1 MRRRMDKF
9 LPLPGASLAAK
20 VSILVNVSILVA
32 SRAEG
37 NGKAGTQEEAKA
49 KPANHRIFREREEEK
64 TRNNTDFLLAQGPGS

>member
-37 NGKAGTQEEAKA
+37 NGEAGTQEEAKA
-49 KPANHRIFREREEEK
+49 TPPRSEICSFTLHKLVTQSEICW
-64 TRNNTDFLLAQGPGS
+64 

>member
-32 SRAEG
+32 SRAQGLDETRSRPSCLVSADAIG
-37 NGKAGTQEEAKA
+37 TLHVLWILSCALVLGAG
-49 KPANHRIFREREEEK
+49 
-64 TRNNTDFLLAQGPGS
+64 D